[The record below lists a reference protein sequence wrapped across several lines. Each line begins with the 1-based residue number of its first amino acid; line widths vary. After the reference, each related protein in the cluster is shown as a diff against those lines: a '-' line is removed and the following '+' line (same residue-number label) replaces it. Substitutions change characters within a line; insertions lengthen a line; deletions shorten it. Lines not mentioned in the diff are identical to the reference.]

1 MTLRRRLVDWSLTGV
16 LILLPALV
24 LRASLSRGTP
34 SALDQ
39 ALLRITAPLETGV
52 SWVVEGIGG
61 TWSRYVALVDV
72 EAENRELR
80 DDNERL
86 RKELAAMTRRAYDVA
101 ALEDLA
107 VVKKRTPAD
116 TLGARVIGA
125 PLSPQFRVLRLKI
138 DRGNREVATD
148 MPVITSEGP
157 VGRVEKVYGDY
168 ADVVLISDPSSR
180 IDVVIRD
187 PAQPATQGTGATGTT
202 GITGATG
209 ARGLL
214 VGLGRPDSYACKIE
228 WLERQGRPSPGPDAK
243 VKVGD
248 EVVTSGLGAS
258 FPAGLVIGKVA
269 RIIGDDGLFQSVEVS
284 PSVDVSRVRAVMVL
298 LAPPPPPDPDAKV
311 KVGDEVVTSGLGASF
326 PPGLVVGRVSKIIGD
341 DGMFQSVEVKPTV
354 DVSRVRAVMVLLAP
368 PPPPDPDAKSK
379 RRSEPAFGARPL

>member
-1 MTLRRRLVDWSLTGV
+1 MTPRRRLVDWGLTGL

-34 SALDQ
+34 SALDE
-39 ALLRITAPLETGV
+39 ALLRITAPLETAV
-52 SWVVEGIGG
+52 SWVVEGVGG

-80 DDNERL
+80 DENERL
-86 RKELAAMTRRAYDVA
+86 RKALAAMTRRAYDVA

-116 TLGARVIGA
+116 TVGARVIGA
-125 PLSPQFRVLRLKI
+125 PLSPQFRVLRLRV
-138 DRGNREVATD
+138 DRGDHEVAPD

-157 VGRVEKVYGDY
+157 VGRVDKVYGDY

-187 PAQPATQGTGATGTT
+187 PAQAAPPSVPGPAGLAGSAQPVAPAGGV
-202 GITGATG
+202 
-209 ARGLL
+209 RGLL
-214 VGLGRPDSYACKIE
+214 VGMGRPDSYACKIE
-228 WLERQGRPSPGPDAK
+228 WLERGGRQGVRQATDAK

-258 FPAGLVIGKVA
+258 FPAGLVVGK
-269 RIIGDDGLFQSVEVS
+269 
-284 PSVDVSRVRAVMVL
+284 
-298 LAPPPPPDPDAKV
+298 
-311 KVGDEVVTSGLGASF
+311 
-326 PPGLVVGRVSKIIGD
+326 VSKIIGD
-341 DGMFQSVEVKPTV
+341 DGMFQSVEVIPTV

-368 PPPPDPDAKSK
+368 PPPPDPDAKSR
-379 RRSEPAFGARPL
+379 RRSEAAFGTRPL

>member
-1 MTLRRRLVDWSLTGV
+1 MTLRRRLVDWGLTGL

-39 ALLRITAPLETGV
+39 ALLRITAPLETAV
-52 SWVVEGIGG
+52 SWVVEGAGG
-61 TWSRYVALVDV
+61 TWSRYVALVDI

-80 DDNERL
+80 DENERL
-86 RKELAAMTRRAYDVA
+86 RKALAAMTRRAYDVA

-125 PLSPQFRVLRLKI
+125 PLSPQFRVLRLRI
-138 DRGNREVATD
+138 DRGDREVAPD

-157 VGRVEKVYGDY
+157 VGRVDKVYGDY

-187 PAQPATQGTGATGTT
+187 PAQAAPPAAPGSAQPAAPAG
-202 GITGATG
+202 G

-214 VGLGRPDSYACKIE
+214 VGMGRPDSYACKIE
-228 WLERQGRPSPGPDAK
+228 WLERGGRQGLRPAADAK

-258 FPAGLVIGKVA
+258 FPAGLVVGK
-269 RIIGDDGLFQSVEVS
+269 
-284 PSVDVSRVRAVMVL
+284 
-298 LAPPPPPDPDAKV
+298 
-311 KVGDEVVTSGLGASF
+311 
-326 PPGLVVGRVSKIIGD
+326 VSKIIGD
-341 DGMFQSVEVKPTV
+341 DGMFQSVEVIPTV

-368 PPPPDPDAKSK
+368 PPPPDPDAKSR
-379 RRSEPAFGARPL
+379 RRSEPAFGTRPL

>member
-1 MTLRRRLVDWSLTGV
+1 MTLRRRLVDWSLTAV
-16 LILLPALV
+16 LIVLPALV
-24 LRASLSRGTP
+24 LRASLARGTP
-34 SALDQ
+34 SPLDQ

-80 DDNERL
+80 EDNERL
-86 RKELAAMTRRAYDVA
+86 RRELAAMTRRAYDVA

-138 DRGNREVATD
+138 DRGQREVATD

-157 VGRVEKVYGDY
+157 VGRVDKVYGDY

-180 IDVVIRD
+180 IDVVLRD
-187 PAQPATQGTGATGTT
+187 PAQAAAGASGTAASGPTAAAAPG
-202 GITGATG
+202 GPGSVSG

-214 VGLGRPDSYACKIE
+214 VGMGRADSYACKIE
-228 WLERQGRPSPGPDAK
+228 WLERQGRTGHGP
-243 VKVGD
+243 
-248 EVVTSGLGAS
+248 
-258 FPAGLVIGKVA
+258 
-269 RIIGDDGLFQSVEVS
+269 
-284 PSVDVSRVRAVMVL
+284 
-298 LAPPPPPDPDAKV
+298 
-311 KVGDEVVTSGLGASF
+311 
-326 PPGLVVGRVSKIIGD
+326 
-341 DGMFQSVEVKPTV
+341 
-354 DVSRVRAVMVLLAP
+354 
-368 PPPPDPDAKSK
+368 
-379 RRSEPAFGARPL
+379 

>member
-1 MTLRRRLVDWSLTGV
+1 MTLRRRLVDWSLTGL

-24 LRASLSRGTP
+24 LRASLARGTP
-34 SALDQ
+34 SALDE

-52 SWVVEGIGG
+52 SWIIEGIAG

-86 RKELAAMTRRAYDVA
+86 RKDLAAMTRRAYDVA

-138 DRGNREVATD
+138 DRGDREVATD

-157 VGRVEKVYGDY
+157 VGRVDRVYGNY
-168 ADVVLISDPSSR
+168 ADVVLISDPGSR

-187 PAQPATQGTGATGTT
+187 PAQGAAQASGV
-202 GITGATG
+202 
-209 ARGLL
+209 RGLL

-228 WLERQGRPSPGPDAK
+228 WLERQGRQGAGPDTK

-258 FPAGLVIGKVA
+258 FPAGLVVGKISK
-269 RIIGDDGLFQSVEVS
+269 IIGDDGMFQSVEVD

-298 LAPPPPPDPDAKV
+298 LAPPPPPDPDAK
-311 KVGDEVVTSGLGASF
+311 L
-326 PPGLVVGRVSKIIGD
+326 R
-341 DGMFQSVEVKPTV
+341 
-354 DVSRVRAVMVLLAP
+354 
-368 PPPPDPDAKSK
+368 
-379 RRSEPAFGARPL
+379 RRSEPAFGTRPL

>member
-1 MTLRRRLVDWSLTGV
+1 MTLRRRLVDWSLTAV

-24 LRASLSRGTP
+24 LRASLARGTP
-34 SALDQ
+34 SALDT
-39 ALLRITAPLETGV
+39 ALLRLTAPLEAGV

-80 DDNERL
+80 DDNEQL
-86 RKELAAMTRRAYDVA
+86 RKQLAAMARRAYDVA

-125 PLSPQFRVLRLKI
+125 PLSPQFRVVRLRI
-138 DRGNREVATD
+138 DRGEHEVAAD
-148 MPVITSEGP
+148 MPVITSQGP

-168 ADVVLISDPSSR
+168 ADVVLISDPASR

-187 PAQPATQGTGATGTT
+187 PAQPASPGG
-202 GITGATG
+202 G
-209 ARGLL
+209 ARGLV

-228 WLERQGRPSPGPDAK
+228 WLERGRPGPGSSK
-243 VKVGD
+243 VKIGD

-258 FPAGLVIGKVA
+258 FPAGLVVGKISKVS
-269 RIIGDDGLFQSVEVS
+269 GDDGMFQSVEVT

-298 LAPPPPPDPDAKV
+298 LAPPPPPDPDAK
-311 KVGDEVVTSGLGASF
+311 T
-326 PPGLVVGRVSKIIGD
+326 R
-341 DGMFQSVEVKPTV
+341 
-354 DVSRVRAVMVLLAP
+354 
-368 PPPPDPDAKSK
+368 